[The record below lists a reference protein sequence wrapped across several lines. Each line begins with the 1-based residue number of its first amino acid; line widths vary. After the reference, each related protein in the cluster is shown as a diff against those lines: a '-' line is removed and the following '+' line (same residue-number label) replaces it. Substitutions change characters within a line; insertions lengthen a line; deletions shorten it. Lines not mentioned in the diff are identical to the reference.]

1 LSNRGIGLDQLAAL
15 NTNYSELQKE
25 NVARREE
32 LDTGNKTIADL
43 QKQLGIFKEQQA
55 QQAAQQQAQQAAQ
68 QQAAVS
74 SERQRLQD
82 LANQQAHARMKADQD
97 RAYAAEG
104 WIPSGVGWYKPG
116 NADAGWIGARL
127 QGR

>member
-1 LSNRGIGLDQLAAL
+1 
-15 NTNYSELQKE
+15 LQKE
-25 NVARREE
+25 NVARRGEV
-32 LDTGNKTIADL
+32 DTGNKTIADL

-116 NADAGWIGARL
+116 NPDAGWIGARL